1 MLKSARKFNPFL
13 LMGSLMVVVL
23 LMAAACG
30 GSNDEAISNLQ
41 KSIDDLAM
49 SQPEGLTAMEVQD
62 IVQKSIDDL
71 AMSQPEGLTATQ
83 VQGIV
88 DNAVMSMDSPEGLT
102 AAQAQAIV
110 GSAIAAIQT
119 PEGLT
124 AQQVQAI
131 VANAMSGQPEGLTA
145 MQVQD
150 IVDNALM
157 AAQDPD
163 ALTAMKVQEIVSMA
177 ISESM
182 MMEEDTTIVFAD
194 LNWDSAQIQN
204 GIARYIVEKGYGY
217 ETDALF
223 GGTVPLFQGLLVG
236 DIDVTME
243 IWLPNQNNVWGPAVT
258 AGRVVDVGSS
268 LSDNWQ
274 SAFVVPTYVVEQNPG
289 LTTVQ
294 SLMEHLGVFEQ
305 ENGKAILW
313 SCIASWSCSAVNAD
327 QVVSYGLSDSLELK
341 DPGSQAGLF
350 ASLQGAIDKQEPWL
364 GYMWG
369 PSLPAATHDLTLLEE
384 PDCAPGQAPNDGCA
398 YPIAN
403 IKIAVHP
410 SMYDK
415 APDVVTFLSNWDFT
429 AEADVAA
436 NAYKAESGV
445 SFEELAVWFL
455 KTQESTWTLW
465 VPGDVAEKVKA
476 ALAQEA

>member
-1 MLKSARKFNPFL
+1 MRFSA
-13 LMGSLMVVVL
+13 
-23 LMAAACG
+23 
-30 GSNDEAISNLQ
+30 
-41 KSIDDLAM
+41 
-49 SQPEGLTAMEVQD
+49 
-62 IVQKSIDDL
+62 
-71 AMSQPEGLTATQ
+71 
-83 VQGIV
+83 
-88 DNAVMSMDSPEGLT
+88 
-102 AAQAQAIV
+102 
-110 GSAIAAIQT
+110 
-119 PEGLT
+119 
-124 AQQVQAI
+124 
-131 VANAMSGQPEGLTA
+131 
-145 MQVQD
+145 
-150 IVDNALM
+150 
-157 AAQDPD
+157 
-163 ALTAMKVQEIVSMA
+163 
-177 ISESM
+177 
-182 MMEEDTTIVFAD
+182 
-194 LNWDSAQIQN
+194 
-204 GIARYIVEKGYGY
+204 
-217 ETDALF
+217 
-223 GGTVPLFQGLLVG
+223 GTVPLFQGLLVG

-445 SFEELAVWFL
+445 FFRRASRL
-455 KTQESTWTLW
+455 
-465 VPGDVAEKVKA
+465 VP
-476 ALAQEA
+476 